1 MSVPGPTMTVNR
13 SPDTTRRARSARS
26 GFTSH
31 AVGRAPRRAAK
42 DNDSTRTASAPNSGG
57 VGSGPVDL
65 ATRHGRSRSLW
76 LLASAV
82 IVGTLLASGCSG
94 GGSVSAGNAQPAS
107 SAAAAP
113 AASSKAVSAAQKG
126 CGTRATSSGRIYVR
140 MILPGQTAIAQELG
154 AERVWNRTL
163 HKCLTSVQMIIA
175 AAPKIAGSCTQVG
188 YVADNPG
195 YNANAAIAAPLR
207 KVVAQAGPACLGQA
221 SDRRLGCGLRRRP

>member
-1 MSVPGPTMTVNR
+1 
-13 SPDTTRRARSARS
+13 
-26 GFTSH
+26 
-31 AVGRAPRRAAK
+31 
-42 DNDSTRTASAPNSGG
+42 
-57 VGSGPVDL
+57 VDL

-76 LLASAV
+76 LLAGAV
-82 IVGTLLASGCSG
+82 IVGILLASGCSG
-94 GGSVSAGNAQPAS
+94 GGSFSVGNAQPAS
-107 SAAAAP
+107 SAAATAAAASKAAANAAAAP

-195 YNANAAIAAPLR
+195 YDANAAVAAPLKR
-207 KVVAQAGPACLGQA
+207 VVAQSGPAC
-221 SDRRLGCGLRRRP
+221 